1 MRSRTGTLGGK
12 RLRGGTNNQM
22 FRATS
27 AILLASALL
36 ITPAS
41 AKERAPAPPSPLVGA
56 LEACRSV
63 ADAAQRL
70 ACFDKAAANLLAATQ
85 SGEVSVVDRGQLRQ
99 ARKSLFGF
107 GMPKLPFFSG
117 DRSADEASDEIKST
131 IRSARAIGNGK
142 FRIVIA
148 DGDAVWETTESFTTF
163 DDPEPG
169 QEIVIKRGPLG
180 SYMLKVDGQRGVKGR
195 RVG

>member
-1 MRSRTGTLGGK
+1 MNS
-12 RLRGGTNNQM
+12 QM

-27 AILLASALL
+27 AALLAAALL
-36 ITPAS
+36 AVPAS
-41 AKERAPAPPSPLVGA
+41 AQNRASGQPSPLVGA
-56 LEACRSV
+56 LEGCRGI
-63 ADAAQRL
+63 ADPAQRL
-70 ACFDKAAANLLAATQ
+70 NCYDKAAANLLAATR

-117 DRSADEASDEIKST
+117 DRSADDDSDELKT
-131 IRSARAIGNGK
+131 IVRSARSIGGGK
-142 FRIVIA
+142 FRITVA
-148 DGDAVWETTESFTTF
+148 DGNAVWETTESYTNF

-169 QEIVIKRGPLG
+169 QEIVIRRGPLG
-180 SYMLKVDGQRGVKGR
+180 SYMLRIDGQRGVKGR